1 MSPVFDVTVDSYAD
15 AVEWCHAKGWTD
27 GLPVVPPTEALVARF
42 TDASGWSPDDVLLR
56 EPVRGVEVTAG
67 AVVVNCV
74 LAGCLPEHLPVVGA
88 VLRAMDHPD
97 FRVHIAV
104 SSTGG
109 PAPVVIV
116 NGPIRD
122 ELGMNGSGNLF
133 GPGNR
138 ANSSIGRAVRMILRN
153 CMGALPGVLD
163 QATQGWFGKFSG
175 CFPERE
181 DASPW
186 EPLHVR
192 RGFDAATST
201 VTVLAAESSHC
212 VLTRSGV
219 SAEMIL
225 VNAVDVLRC
234 LGSHSDGQGYL
245 VLSPEHARIL
255 ADEAWTVP
263 AIQEHLFDGSR
274 RTLAE
279 LKRGGRLDLPI
290 VDGDETRTRPRREC
304 RPTSSSRS
312 EARMRGA
319 ARRGSPV
326 GAAAARASPLPR
338 RRVPATARSS
348 RRCPGRLT
356 HPASATTTGQP
367 RDHDAVGLAA
377 RSP

>member
-1 MSPVFDVTVDSYAD
+1 M
-15 AVEWCHAKGWTD
+15 
-27 GLPVVPPTEALVARF
+27 
-42 TDASGWSPDDVLLR
+42 LLR

-97 FRVHIAV
+97 FRAHIAV

-122 ELGMNGSGNLF
+122 ALGMNGSGNLF

-181 DASPW
+181 EASPW

-201 VTVLAAESSHC
+201 VTVLAAESSHS

-219 SAEMIL
+219 TADMIL
-225 VNAVDVLRC
+225 VNAADVLRT

-255 ADEAWTVP
+255 ADEGWTVR
-263 AIQEHLFDGSR
+263 AIQEQLFDGSR

-290 VDGDETRTRPRREC
+290 VDGDDVRTRPRAGC

-312 EARMRGA
+312 VARTPGA
-319 ARRGSPV
+319 ARRGSRA
-326 GAAAARASPLPR
+326 GAAAAPASRSPR
-338 RRVPATARSS
+338 RCRPPTARWS
-348 RRCPGRLT
+348 RRSPVRPTRPGLGDDDDDR
-356 HPASATTTGQP
+356 G
-367 RDHDAVGLAA
+367 AA
-377 RSP
+377 A

>member
-1 MSPVFDVTVDSYAD
+1 MQVFDVTVDDYAD
-15 AVEWCHAKGWTD
+15 AVEWCHAEGWTD

-42 TDASGWSPDDVLLR
+42 TAASGWSADDVLLR
-56 EPVRGVEVTAG
+56 EPVRGVEVTAD

-97 FRVHIAV
+97 FRAHIAV

-122 ELGMNGSGNLF
+122 ALGMNGSGNLF

-138 ANSSIGRAVRMILRN
+138 ANSSIGRAVRMTLRN

-181 DASPW
+181 EASPW

-192 RGFDAATST
+192 RGFAAATST
-201 VTVLAAESSHC
+201 VTVLAAESSHS

-219 SAEMIL
+219 TADMIL
-225 VNAVDVLRC
+225 FNAADVLRG

-255 ADEAWTVP
+255 ADEGWTVR

-290 VDGDETRTRPRREC
+290 VDGDDVRTRPRARVPSDILVAVGGSDAGC
-304 RPTSSSRS
+304 CSAWFPSWSRGRASVAITAPVAAGDGLVISSVPGPADAPGLGDGDD
-312 EARMRGA
+312 ERGA
-319 ARRGSPV
+319 A
-326 GAAAARASPLPR
+326 
-338 RRVPATARSS
+338 T
-348 RRCPGRLT
+348 
-356 HPASATTTGQP
+356 
-367 RDHDAVGLAA
+367 
-377 RSP
+377 